1 MAQFKWMYLAGAA
14 GAVCSSVAAA
24 PAQAQLVADGITY
37 TLTETVVS
45 PTMDDFTLGIKG
57 INGTSDTE
65 GGRFGVAS
73 FAFNNEGTGWTVTA
87 PTGFSLMPGGLDAN
101 GCNGHGAGF
110 FCFGGNAVGM
120 TPLAANSS
128 LSFMFAISGTGLSS
142 WSPDF
147 KIDWLGTKNHYD
159 LVSEALTPTSGGG
172 TGRGGGG
179 VPEPASL
186 GLLGLGLA
194 GLGLARRRKARA

>member
-1 MAQFKWMYLAGAA
+1 MADFKWMYLAGAA

-45 PTMDDFTLGIKG
+45 PTMDDFTLAIKG

-65 GGRFGVAS
+65 GGRFGVES
-73 FAFNNEGTGWTVTA
+73 FAFNNEGTGWTITP
-87 PTGFSLMPGGLDAN
+87 PTGFTLMQGGLDAN
-101 GCNGHGAGF
+101 GCNGHGSGF
-110 FCFGGNAVGM
+110 FCFGGNTVG
-120 TPLAANSS
+120 TTALTANSS

-142 WSPDF
+142 WTPDF
-147 KIDWLGTKNHYD
+147 KINWLGTKNNYD
-159 LVSEALTPTSGGG
+159 LVSEALTPTAGGG
-172 TGRGGGG
+172 TGRS

-194 GLGLARRRKARA
+194 GLGLVRRRKARA